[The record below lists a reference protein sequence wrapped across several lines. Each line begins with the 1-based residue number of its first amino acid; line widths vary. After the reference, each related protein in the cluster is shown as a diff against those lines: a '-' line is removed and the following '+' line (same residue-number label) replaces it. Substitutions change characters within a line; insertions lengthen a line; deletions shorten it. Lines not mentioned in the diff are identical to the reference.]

1 MKIKDAHFNVEAKL
15 KTKIELIDLLNQ
27 PSDKDERPCPGCRL
41 VFPGV
46 NITSTTQCSIN
57 CPEAAFQM
65 SSDPDLYPIEKHVVP
80 IVYSLYT
87 LRLLMPCWSC
97 EGHLDASH
105 NISKLPKI
113 WFYSVSPFYAKLVSQ
128 VLTDLRQ
135 KRRIKNDW
143 IVIILPFSQ
152 SMFTLTYSIEPK
164 SDQYSSDLELTSLQN
179 DMSIIGENLR
189 CEVLKLASKY
199 VDKVNKSPF
208 KER

>member
-1 MKIKDAHFNVEAKL
+1 
-15 KTKIELIDLLNQ
+15 
-27 PSDKDERPCPGCRL
+27 
-41 VFPGV
+41 V